1 MTKIT
6 HVTQVESFLVELRFS
21 DGSVGEYNLGP
32 IVQRDTVLT
41 RPLADITFF
50 RSFFLE
56 LGALAWTNRFEL
68 SGDALHKELEEQG
81 GSSELDCYNSSPM
94 RAASMGVRPI
104 ATETRSISTL
114 PRACS

>member
-6 HVTQVESFLVELRFS
+6 HVTQVEGFIVELRFL

-41 RPLADITFF
+41 RPLADMTFF

-56 LGALAWTNRFEL
+56 LGALAWTNGFEL
-68 SGDALHKELEEQG
+68 SGDALHKELEEKG
-81 GSSELDCYNSSPM
+81 TL
-94 RAASMGVRPI
+94 
-104 ATETRSISTL
+104 RSL
-114 PRACS
+114 PRLSHCS